1 MDCWCLEKKHQRYK
15 AMLADS
21 LQSLWEEGS
30 GALSRQICGRMLHST
45 VVDLA
50 VLRVGA
56 AALTG
61 KIHGEEAVFQLTG
74 ARAKVA
80 ATVEVG
86 SLTIK
91 QFEVILWETVGATYA
106 GKVQRST
113 GTSSSSTSVSS
124 SNPPRFP
131 SPKSFTAMG
140 RSGHSSWIRWKPLL
154 TLLGGLKMVQ
164 VSLACYEGKHA
175 ARLCAPACLFMFAV
189 VPLVLLWFR
198 WLHGGSAQHFRSCSS
213 PSKLDAGCTSAQI
226 GTKDN
231 SLGLFSSKAFKS
243 LEKKQGPASKVNFF
257 FKKNGAISYG
267 SYNLAK

>member
-1 MDCWCLEKKHQRYK
+1 MQLASKVHYCLKDFRDGRGDGNLLADLQETHQRLFMQCWEGHERPKHHYRLHHPQQFREHGYMDCWCLEKKHQRYK

-106 GKVQRST
+106 GKVQFFAEVD
-113 GTSSSSTSVSS
+113 GHILIIYECLIEQPSSVPFTKKFHCDGEKRAQFLDQMEAIAHPTWWAQDGSSLTC
-124 SNPPRFP
+124 
-131 SPKSFTAMG
+131 
-140 RSGHSSWIRWKPLL
+140 LL
-154 TLLGGLKMVQ
+154 
-164 VSLACYEGKHA
+164 
-175 ARLCAPACLFMFAV
+175 
-189 VPLVLLWFR
+189 
-198 WLHGGSAQHFRSCSS
+198 
-213 PSKLDAGCTSAQI
+213 
-226 GTKDN
+226 
-231 SLGLFSSKAFKS
+231 
-243 LEKKQGPASKVNFF
+243 
-257 FKKNGAISYG
+257 
-267 SYNLAK
+267 